1 MTFIRRYGFSRASRT
16 ILLIL
21 LPFLGIA
28 LLGSNMVLQQGIEG
42 NSGAKYFLI
51 GLFDFLLAAALVG
64 LISGAIGGFQADD
77 EPRMGKICTLVHG
90 FLVLLMVGMIALL
103 LLR

>member
-28 LLGSNMVLQQGIEG
+28 LLGANAVLRQGLEV
-42 NSGAKYFLI
+42 NPGAKYFLI
-51 GLFDFLLAAALVG
+51 GLFDFLLSGALVG
-64 LISGAIGGFQADD
+64 LISGAIGGIQADD
-77 EPRMGKICTLVHG
+77 EPGMGKICTLVHG
-90 FLVLLMVGMIALL
+90 VLILLMVGLIALL
-103 LLR
+103 LQR